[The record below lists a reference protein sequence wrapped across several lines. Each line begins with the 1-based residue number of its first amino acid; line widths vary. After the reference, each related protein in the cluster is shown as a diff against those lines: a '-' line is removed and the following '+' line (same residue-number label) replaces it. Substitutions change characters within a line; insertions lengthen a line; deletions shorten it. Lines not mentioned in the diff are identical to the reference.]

1 MGEPERANFRE
12 RGCIGWQQIE
22 DTDSRTESLLT
33 EKSFMYMEMLYV
45 RQKFSPKE
53 DRKFVL
59 QRQGRQAVR

>member
-1 MGEPERANFRE
+1 MAADRRY
-12 RGCIGWQQIE
+12 RQQNRVTS
-22 DTDSRTESLLT
+22 DR